1 MTTNPPAFS
10 PRSRVF
16 TRFVVVV
23 ALALAACGSR
33 SDSGGASATSATTA
47 PTSASSPAAS
57 QVTVSDAWV
66 KTTQSGMTAAFGTL
80 TNLTHHK
87 VSVTGASAPA
97 SGMVELHEVVTVN
110 GVPQMRLK
118 QSGFVIAAHGTH
130 TLAPGGDHIMLMN
143 ITQPITAGDT
153 VTITLLLSDG
163 TSASFDAVAKDFSGA
178 NETYHPGTSMP
189 GMTSSPTGSTAGG
202 TMTP

>member
-16 TRFVVVV
+16 TRFVVVVV

-87 VSVTGASAPA
+87 VSVTGRARPPRAWWSCTR
-97 SGMVELHEVVTVN
+97 S
-110 GVPQMRLK
+110 
-118 QSGFVIAAHGTH
+118 
-130 TLAPGGDHIMLMN
+130 
-143 ITQPITAGDT
+143 
-153 VTITLLLSDG
+153 
-163 TSASFDAVAKDFSGA
+163 
-178 NETYHPGTSMP
+178 
-189 GMTSSPTGSTAGG
+189 
-202 TMTP
+202 